1 MQSRDSLGVPLEP
14 PEEKVVAYD
23 WEGKELFKGDDVIK
37 IDGQLVLDERKE
49 ILEFVSDYPKYTLGV
64 E

>member
-1 MQSRDSLGVPLEP
+1 MTIRDQFGVPLEP
-14 PEEKVVAYD
+14 EERQPFAYD
-23 WEGKELFKGDDVIK
+23 WEGKELFKGDDVIN